1 MRWVNYFL
9 SFIRDSIK
17 YRPTVQRSNILAS
30 NHDDLLRDALIREAF
45 HHARGGIPMTLIA
58 IAAITWTHWFSK
70 GAFIHLPWLLTT
82 VTVVVSRGLIIAYV
96 LRHTE
101 RMSIRLRE
109 QLFNIPLILNALL
122 WAVLPY
128 LIFPEASE
136 PEQFVVICCMAGLA
150 GGAATVLSPVKWPA
164 RFFLFCV
171 LIPGAILIE
180 SSLAGPVI
188 RSLGL
193 CFFVVM
199 LISHANARRLLLEA
213 NLKRFENQQL
223 LENVQTRRNEVE
235 QLNVDLKKAETALR
249 EQNAH
254 LEHEVALRTERNR
267 LAYSVIQNTAEGIMV
282 TDPNGII
289 IEVNPAF
296 SRITGYAV
304 ADVIGQPASLLLSEK
319 QDRQHYEHLKQQL
332 LSDGK
337 WEGEMWSRRQ
347 DGGVFL
353 ERRSIDAVRDADGT
367 TTHYVSVFNDITE
380 DFHKDEQL
388 RFMACHDPLTGL
400 ANRSLLHEHLRMAIT
415 RALRNTTLVGV
426 LFLDLDQF
434 KSINDTLGHAV
445 GDLLL
450 KEVANRLLAC
460 IRASD
465 TLARLGGDEF
475 VVLMNVIAEQGD
487 CALLAGKLRRALE
500 KPIEIAGASL
510 YVNTSIGISIYPKDG
525 TTIDEL
531 MKNADMALYAAKAAG
546 KNRFN
551 YFHAAMSEQA
561 NARREL
567 ETALRTALANNELT
581 LHYQPKI
588 DAVSG
593 SPTGFEG
600 LVRWERSGHGF
611 VRPDLLIPVAEES
624 GLIEALGQS
633 VIDQACRQM
642 AEWHAAGYGWQN
654 IAVNVSA
661 RQLIH
666 QDLAGKIRNAI
677 ERYALPRGFLEIEVT
692 ESVLMSMPEKTLPLL
707 SEIRNMGIR
716 IAIDDFGT
724 GHSSL
729 AYLRHMPIDIMK
741 IDRAFVH
748 EAEKN
753 PTSQAIIQTIVSL
766 SRLLNLSVVA
776 EGVESREQ
784 ADMLR
789 EAGCDQ
795 LQGYYFARPVAAAD
809 IARRWLSPAG

>member
-1 MRWVNYFL
+1 
-9 SFIRDSIK
+9 
-17 YRPTVQRSNILAS
+17 
-30 NHDDLLRDALIREAF
+30 
-45 HHARGGIPMTLIA
+45 
-58 IAAITWTHWFSK
+58 
-70 GAFIHLPWLLTT
+70 
-82 VTVVVSRGLIIAYV
+82 
-96 LRHTE
+96 
-101 RMSIRLRE
+101 
-109 QLFNIPLILNALL
+109 
-122 WAVLPY
+122 
-128 LIFPEASE
+128 
-136 PEQFVVICCMAGLA
+136 
-150 GGAATVLSPVKWPA
+150 
-164 RFFLFCV
+164 
-171 LIPGAILIE
+171 
-180 SSLAGPVI
+180 
-188 RSLGL
+188 
-193 CFFVVM
+193 
-199 LISHANARRLLLEA
+199 
-213 NLKRFENQQL
+213 
-223 LENVQTRRNEVE
+223 
-235 QLNVDLKKAETALR
+235 
-249 EQNAH
+249 
-254 LEHEVALRTERNR
+254 
-267 LAYSVIQNTAEGIMV
+267 
-282 TDPNGII
+282 
-289 IEVNPAF
+289 
-296 SRITGYAV
+296 
-304 ADVIGQPASLLLSEK
+304 
-319 QDRQHYEHLKQQL
+319 
-332 LSDGK
+332 
-337 WEGEMWSRRQ
+337 
-347 DGGVFL
+347 
-353 ERRSIDAVRDADGT
+353 
-367 TTHYVSVFNDITE
+367 
-380 DFHKDEQL
+380 
-388 RFMACHDPLTGL
+388 MACHDPLTGL

-415 RALRNTTLVGV
+415 RALRNTSLVGV

-434 KSINDTLGHAV
+434 KSINDTLGHEV

-450 KEVANRLLAC
+450 KEVANRLLGC

-475 VVLMNVIAEQGD
+475 VVLMNVIADEDD
-487 CALLAGKLRRALE
+487 CALLARKLRRALE
-500 KPIEIAGASL
+500 TPIELSGASL

-567 ETALRTALANNELT
+567 ETALRKALANNELS

-588 DAVSG
+588 DAVNG

-611 VRPDLLIPVAEES
+611 VRPDLFIPVAEES
-624 GLIEALGQS
+624 GLIEALGES

-642 AEWHAAGYGWQN
+642 AEWHQAGYGWQN
-654 IAVNVSA
+654 VAVNVSA

-677 ERYALPRGFLEIEVT
+677 QRHGLPRGFLEIEVT

-766 SRLLNLSVVA
+766 SRLLNLTVVA
-776 EGVESREQ
+776 EGVESSEQ
-784 ADMLR
+784 AEMLR

-795 LQGYYFARPVAAAD
+795 LQGYYFARPVGAAG
-809 IARRWLSPAG
+809 IAERWLGQAG